1 MPFCQSTMAGLSP
14 SEKLE
19 VMETYTS
26 TRDSTAAQNHA
37 WSLLGQKRKHYEPE
51 TTHHDIEEPTTES
64 ETTLP
69 SSRLRKRARVSYLES
84 TESDIESDA
93 DSGYN
98 SDSSVEWGSRAKQS
112 KTKRPRKEKPVKPF
126 PFLSL
131 PSELRNKIYSLA
143 LEDPD
148 GMVLG
153 EGWRAH
159 RRVPKR
165 CQWHLDDHLDRSYG
179 LTNLTGREPDQE
191 GLRSLVPSLLA
202 VNKQIYAEAAAML
215 YSQPMHFTCTTA
227 LHSFLAPLSYQT
239 ASLIHS
245 ITLHG
250 YETWGRGVRKAMNVS
265 ALTLLSKCTNLN
277 SLRIEGFN
285 EYYQL
290 RQRYPYGSSKITP
303 QNAGKYEGKGIAQQ
317 MYRDA
322 AFWFDSISAEKAL
335 QVLDISG
342 LQRETGG
349 WDRKSRDD
357 AEEALRI
364 ANVVYAEELRAL
376 IERRGRGAKKGKRS
390 KTVRVRD

>member
-1 MPFCQSTMAGLSP
+1 MPFCQGLNP
-14 SEKLE
+14 SEELE
-19 VMETYTS
+19 VMEIYTS

-37 WSLLGQKRKHYEPE
+37 WSLLGQKRKHNEPE
-51 TTHHDIEEPTTES
+51 ATHHDIEEPTTES
-64 ETTLP
+64 EATSP

-84 TESDIESDA
+84 PESDIESDA

-98 SDSSVEWGSRAKQS
+98 SDSSVEWVSRAKQI

-148 GMVLG
+148 GMVLD

-165 CQWHLDDHLDRSYG
+165 CQWNLDDHLDRSYG
-179 LTNLTGREPDQE
+179 LTNLAGREPDQE

-215 YSQPMHFTCTTA
+215 YSQPLHFTCTTA
-227 LHSFLAPLSYQT
+227 LHSFLAPLSCQT
-239 ASLIHS
+239 ASLVHS
-245 ITLHG
+245 IILHR

-265 ALTLLSKCTNLN
+265 ALTLLSKCSNLN

-349 WDRKSRDD
+349 WDQKSRDD

-364 ANVVYAEELRAL
+364 ANVVYAEELTAL

-390 KTVRVRD
+390 KAVRAGD